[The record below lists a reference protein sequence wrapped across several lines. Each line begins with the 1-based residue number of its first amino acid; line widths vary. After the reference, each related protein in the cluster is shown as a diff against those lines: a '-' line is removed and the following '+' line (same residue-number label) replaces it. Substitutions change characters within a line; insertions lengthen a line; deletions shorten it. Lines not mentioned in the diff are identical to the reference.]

1 MRIALVHDWLDTWR
15 GGEQVLAE
23 LCRIFGAAD
32 LFALVDYLPESDR
45 AKLGNRHVATS
56 FLQRMPLAGRDFRRW
71 LPLFPRAIESLDV
84 SRYDLVISSSHAVA
98 KGVRTN
104 RRQLHICYCYTPM
117 RYAWD
122 LRAQYLAQTG
132 LARGVRGWLAGRV
145 LDRLREWDR
154 AASGRVDHFI
164 ASSRHVAERIRRAY
178 GREST
183 VIYPPVAAAGN
194 AAVSN
199 ATDSSAIAARRAS
212 VEPFYVTVSQL
223 VPYKRVDLIV
233 AAFRS
238 LPDRRL
244 VVIGDG
250 PERERIRA
258 LATPSVRIAGRLP
271 DDERDRLLA
280 GAAAFVFAAEEDFG
294 IAPLE
299 AQAFGTPVIALGRG
313 GALETIRGLD
323 DAAPTGVL
331 FAEQSAACITEAVRT
346 FEANRHRIDPDACAA
361 NARRFDAARFRDEL
375 DTFVRARW
383 DEFAASRAAA

>member
-1 MRIALVHDWLDTWR
+1 M
-15 GGEQVLAE
+15 LAE
-23 LCRIFGAAD
+23 LCRIYSDAD
-32 LFALVDYLPESDR
+32 LFALVDFLPAADR
-45 AKLGNRHVATS
+45 AKLGDRRVGTS

-84 SRYDLVISSSHAVA
+84 SRYELVISSSHAVA
-98 KGVRTN
+98 KGVRTHHG
-104 RRQLHICYCYTPM
+104 QLHVCYCYTPM

-122 LRAQYLAQTG
+122 LRDQYLAQTG
-132 LARGVRGWLAGRV
+132 LERGVRGWVAGRV
-145 LDRLREWDR
+145 LDRLRKWDR
-154 AASGRVDHFI
+154 ASSIRVDHFV

-183 VIYPPVAAAGN
+183 VIYPPVATAGN
-194 AAVSN
+194 AAVSSAAASN
-199 ATDSSAIAARRAS
+199 AIAARRTP

-223 VPYKRVDLIV
+223 VPYKRVDVIV
-233 AAFRS
+233 EAFRS
-238 LPDRRL
+238 RPDRRL

-258 LATPSVRIAGRLP
+258 LAGPNVQIAGRLA

-280 GAAAFVFAAEEDFG
+280 AATAFVFAAEEDFG

-299 AQAFGTPVIALGRG
+299 AQALGTPVIALGRG

-323 DAAPTGVL
+323 DPAPTGVL
-331 FAEQSAACITEAVRT
+331 FAEQSASCVAGALRS

-375 DTFVRARW
+375 AAFVRVRW
-383 DEFAASRAAA
+383 NEFSASRAAA